1 MAGSY
6 YIAASY
12 VKWLE
17 SAGARAIAIPF
28 DAPDD
33 IVESIF
39 LQVNGILFPGGA
51 TTDMPSSAKRIWN
64 LAKEANDNGDFFPLW
79 GTCLGFELMVMLA
92 ADDNSIMHSGFDS
105 YNISLPLF
113 FTKEAPSSRMFQ
125 SKKIRNIAES
135 NNITMNNHQNG
146 IEPNRFREHEIL
158 NQLYNILSTNVD
170 RRGREFVSSI
180 EAKNYPFYAVQYHPE
195 KNNFEYGSNS
205 VDVPYE
211 VIPHSFEA
219 VTFSFYMATL
229 FVNEARRNTHVYTM
243 PSRFPSVWSYE
254 LRRGVELEQILIIPN
269 ETTSNHV
276 LRGTATSSM

>member
-1 MAGSY
+1 MKGTISNTFNIFLLWLLLHLVVANASTMLKERPVIGILSVPNMAGSY

-17 SAGARAIAIPF
+17 SAGARAIEIPF

-92 ADDNSIMHSGFDS
+92 ADDNNIMHSGFDS

-125 SKKIRNIAES
+125 SKEIRNIAES

-146 IEPNRFREHEIL
+146 IGKRLLGDCISSLKCKYISRSLLMGVCSIWLIYSTSFDFNRTKSVSRTQNLEP
-158 NQLYNILSTNVD
+158 
-170 RRGREFVSSI
+170 
-180 EAKNYPFYAVQYHPE
+180 
-195 KNNFEYGSNS
+195 
-205 VDVPYE
+205 
-211 VIPHSFEA
+211 
-219 VTFSFYMATL
+219 
-229 FVNEARRNTHVYTM
+229 
-243 PSRFPSVWSYE
+243 
-254 LRRGVELEQILIIPN
+254 II
-269 ETTSNHV
+269 
-276 LRGTATSSM
+276 